1 MSKDRTQCR
10 TKGTDLAL
18 EQRPL
23 SGTGEEE
30 RYVCA
35 GTGRLGVVVMAVVE
49 SLF

>member
-1 MSKDRTQCR
+1 MLK
-10 TKGTDLAL
+10 AL

-30 RYVCA
+30 RYMCA
-35 GTGRLGVVVMAVVE
+35 GTGKLGVVVMAVVE